1 MTTGGHPPP
10 ISAEVFVNVQRRGLS
25 AEMIM
30 KYTMKV
36 YKNSDDHAAYLKARS
51 DSARNGQSFE
61 WAGHRWAYEVTS
73 FDDAGDYDLL
83 YRFDDKPYPEEVSV
97 TTDDMTIRDYFAAK
111 AMQGIISSECN
122 YGAFSDLAS
131 DAYSIA
137 DAMLLAREAS

>member
-1 MTTGGHPPP
+1 MAAIHRLLAQR
-10 ISAEVFVNVQRRGLS
+10 SFNVQRRGLS

-97 TTDDMTIRDYFAAK
+97 NTDDMTIRDYFAAK

-137 DAMLLAREAS
+137 DAMLRAREES